1 MAEFRIDQ
9 ATPGPGVAGQARHDL
24 IPGEIITLTATSPT
38 GPGVTYLWEILDKV
52 GSTATLSGTTGVS
65 VTVGPAGQVDEPC
78 SFRVRL
84 TADDNGT
91 VTTIVRPFSVRSPLT
106 GLRVPTFGETAPAA
120 ATLASNDPDE
130 SEDNALYSNRAGL
143 GAAAQNWRAWAEWAY
158 ELVQAIE
165 TVAGSASVTLAG
177 DVTGPSGTTVVERIR
192 GYAVLNAA
200 PTAGQVLS
208 WDAVNSRY
216 APTTLPVAGDVTGTV
231 AASSVVRIRGWDI
244 HTTAPTDGQVLTWVA
259 ANNRYENQSP
269 TGYPIA
275 AMHELAAG
283 TNVTADTP
291 DVAFVLG
298 GFVFDPDEYDYATLT
313 YEFRTLATMFSS
325 TASGYIDLYDLG
337 PPGSPIVPVRRCRLY
352 IDAADDGVPVNPI
365 QPLTLSATPGVDLN
379 EILDNVSM
387 YEVRI
392 ILESGS
398 PGDLLHVLYAGIR
411 VGGSL

>member
-24 IPGEIITLTATSPT
+24 VPGEIITLTATSPT

-65 VTVGPAGQVDEPC
+65 VTVGPAGQIDEPC

-91 VTTIVRPFSVRSPLT
+91 VTTVVRPFSVRSPLT

-259 ANNRYENQSP
+259 ANNRYENQTP
-269 TGYPIA
+269 AGYPLVAI
-275 AMHELAAG
+275 HDVVAG
-283 TNVTADTP
+283 TNAVIDTP
-291 DVAFVLG
+291 DVVYVLG
-298 GFVFDPDEYDYATLT
+298 GFVLDPSAYDYPTLS
-313 YEFRTLATMFSS
+313 FTLQALGTMFSS
-325 TASGYIDLYDLG
+325 VANGWIDLYDLG
-337 PPGSPIVPVRRCRLY
+337 PPGAPIVPVRRTRLY

-365 QPLTLSATPGVDLN
+365 QPLTLSATPGVDVD
-379 EILDNVSM
+379 EIRSTASM
-387 YEVRI
+387 YEVRLL
-392 ILESGS
+392 LENGS
-398 PGDLLHVLYAGIR
+398 PGDILHILNAGIL
-411 VGGSL
+411 VGGAL